1 MEQVYERCCGLDV
14 HKDTVVACLRV
25 PGEGVRRHQEVR
37 TFGTTT
43 AELLA
48 LADWLTEHRCTHA
61 AMESTGIYWKPVFNL
76 LESVCEVML
85 VNARHIKAVPGRKTD
100 VKDCEW
106 IAELLEHGLLRS
118 SFIPPEPIR
127 ELRDLTR
134 YRKTLIQQRASEV
147 NRVQKFLETANIKL
161 GSVATDVLGV
171 SGRAMLEALIA
182 GERDAT
188 KLAKLAKGTLRKKHQ
203 ALVAALAG
211 RFTQHHAFLL
221 GQILAH
227 LDELDQH
234 IAQCDLKVDEYVRP
248 FVRELELLDTIPGVG
263 RRTAEA
269 IVAEVG
275 TDMSRFPSA
284 AHLASWAALCPGN
297 HESAGKRRGGK
308 TRRGNHW
315 RRTALIECS
324 LAATRSRDTYLSSLY
339 SRIARRRGGKKAA
352 VAVAHSILL
361 AVWHIL
367 HDGVPYQE
375 LGASHFDRLN
385 AERLARHYV
394 RRLQELGLEVTVQP
408 AGEAA

>member
-1 MEQVYERCCGLDV
+1 MERVYERCCGLDV

-25 PGEGVRRHQEVR
+25 PGAGRRRQTVVR

-43 AELLA
+43 GELLA
-48 LADWLTEHRCTHA
+48 LADWLLANRCSHA

-76 LESVCEVML
+76 LESVCEVMV

-106 IAELLEHGLLRS
+106 IAELLEHGLLRG

-127 ELRDLTR
+127 DLRDVTR
-134 YRKTLIQQRASEV
+134 YRKTLVQQRAAEV
-147 NRVQKFLETANIKL
+147 NRVQKLLETANIKL

-182 GERDAT
+182 GERDPAR
-188 KLAKLAKGTLRKKHQ
+188 LAELARGTLRNKRR
-203 ALVAALAG
+203 ALAAALSG
-211 RFTQHHAFLL
+211 RFTRHHAFLL

-227 LDELDQH
+227 IDELDRH
-234 IAQCDLKVDEYVRP
+234 IAQCGLQVDEYVRP
-248 FVRELELLDTIPGVG
+248 FSREVDLLDTIPGVG
-263 RRTAEA
+263 RQAAEA

-297 HESAGKRRGGK
+297 HESAGKRRSGK
-308 TRRGNHW
+308 TRSGNRW
-315 RRTALIECS
+315 LRMVLIECA
-324 LAATRSRDTYLSSLY
+324 LAAARRRDTYLASLH

-352 VAVAHSILL
+352 VAVAHNILI

-367 HDGVPYQE
+367 HQGVPYRE

-385 AERLARHYV
+385 TERLTRHYL
-394 RRLQELGLEVTVQP
+394 RRLAELGVKATIQSVT
-408 AGEAA
+408 EAA